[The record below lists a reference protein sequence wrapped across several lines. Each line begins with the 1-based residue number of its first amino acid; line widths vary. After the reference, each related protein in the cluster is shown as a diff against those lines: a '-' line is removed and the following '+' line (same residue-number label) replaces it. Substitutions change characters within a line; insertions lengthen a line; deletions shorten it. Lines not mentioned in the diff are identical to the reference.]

1 MKIEIIAG
9 GIFGAKGEVP
19 VGTVLDVK
27 SEPTGWA
34 GRYRVVS
41 AGGKD
46 KVAVTNP
53 AAAGLKAIHY
63 GGGKFNVQNGD
74 EVLLSGLSK
83 ADADAFNA
91 LSDEDKAAFVAAE
104 KAKG

>member
-9 GIFGAKGEVP
+9 GIFGADGEIAI
-19 VGTVLDVK
+19 GTILDVAE
-27 SEPTGWA
+27 EPTGWP

-41 AGGKD
+41 GGGEE

-53 AAAGLKAIHY
+53 AKPALKAIHY
-63 GGGKFNVQNGD
+63 GGGKFNVQSGD

-83 ADADAFNA
+83 ADADAFND

-104 KAKG
+104 KAKA